1 MKVSQNKIDD
11 LNLELTIEVEAADYA
26 EIERKKLAER
36 KRTADFK
43 GFRKGM
49 APASLIKKFFGEQC
63 LVEAVNQVLSQA
75 LDAHI
80 KDNSLRIIGE
90 PLSSENQPEV
100 EWKDGNNFTFVFD
113 LGLYPEINF
122 DVVKDDKVPSY
133 TVTISAKDKATMVE
147 NLKKYYEEKN
157 KSAEEQ
163 SAAKEEKSDEDI
175 EKEAAERLE
184 AQFKNEAEWRLS
196 KDIRDYFVNKAG
208 ISLPEAFLKRWL
220 LVANQGKVTK
230 EDIEKEFDAFLADF
244 RWQLVRGYLM
254 KKYDL
259 KIDEKDLHEAAEAFV
274 TYQYAMYGLGNLP
287 KEMIQEAVVN
297 VLKNQ
302 EQVQRIAENVEDSKV
317 MSKLREEITLEPT
330 KITSLKFKD
339 LK

>member
-26 EIERKKLAER
+26 DIERKKLAER

-317 MSKLREEITLEPT
+317 MSKLKEEITLEPT

>member
-122 DVVKDDKVPSY
+122 DVVKDDKVPNY

-230 EDIEKEFDAFLADF
+230 EDIEKEFDALLADF

-317 MSKLREEITLEPT
+317 MSKLKEEITLEPT

>member
-317 MSKLREEITLEPT
+317 MSKLKEELTLEPT
-330 KITSLKFKD
+330 KITSLKFED

>member
-100 EWKDGNNFTFVFD
+100 EWIDGNNFTFVFD

-133 TVTISAKDKATMVE
+133 TVTISAKDKTTMVE

-163 SAAKEEKSDEDI
+163 SATKEEKSDEDI

-317 MSKLREEITLEPT
+317 MSKLKEEITLEPT

>member
-1 MKVSQNKIDD
+1 MSNMDIIVD
-11 LNLELTIEVEAADYA
+11 LLRPQLE
-26 EIERKKLAER
+26 
-36 KRTADFK
+36 
-43 GFRKGM
+43 
-49 APASLIKKFFGEQC
+49 
-63 LVEAVNQVLSQA
+63 
-75 LDAHI
+75 
-80 KDNSLRIIGE
+80 
-90 PLSSENQPEV
+90 
-100 EWKDGNNFTFVFD
+100 
-113 LGLYPEINF
+113 
-122 DVVKDDKVPSY
+122 
-133 TVTISAKDKATMVE
+133 
-147 NLKKYYEEKN
+147 
-157 KSAEEQ
+157 
-163 SAAKEEKSDEDI
+163 
-175 EKEAAERLE
+175 
-184 AQFKNEAEWRLS
+184 
-196 KDIRDYFVNKAG
+196 
-208 ISLPEAFLKRWL
+208 
-220 LVANQGKVTK
+220 VTK

-317 MSKLREEITLEPT
+317 MSKLKEEITLEPT

>member
-113 LGLYPEINF
+113 LGLYSEINF
-122 DVVKDDKVPSY
+122 DVVKDDKVRSY

-317 MSKLREEITLEPT
+317 MSKLKEEITLEPT

>member
-274 TYQYAMYGLGNLP
+274 TSMQCMDLA
-287 KEMIQEAVVN
+287 IF
-297 VLKNQ
+297 
-302 EQVQRIAENVEDSKV
+302 
-317 MSKLREEITLEPT
+317 LRR
-330 KITSLKFKD
+330 
-339 LK
+339 

>member
-163 SAAKEEKSDEDI
+163 SAAKEDKSDEDI

-317 MSKLREEITLEPT
+317 MSKLKEEITLEPT

>member
-208 ISLPEAFLKRWL
+208 ISLPEAFLMRWI

-317 MSKLREEITLEPT
+317 MSKLKEEITLEPT

>member
-184 AQFKNEAEWRLS
+184 TQFKNEAEWRLS

-317 MSKLREEITLEPT
+317 MSKLKEEITLEPT

>member
-317 MSKLREEITLEPT
+317 MSKLKEEITLEPT
-330 KITSLKFKD
+330 KITTLKFKD
-339 LK
+339 LN

>member
-122 DVVKDDKVPSY
+122 YVVKDDKVPSY

-317 MSKLREEITLEPT
+317 MSKLKEEITLEPT

>member
-184 AQFKNEAEWRLS
+184 AQFKNESEWRLS

-317 MSKLREEITLEPT
+317 MSKLKEEITLEPT

>member
-100 EWKDGNNFTFVFD
+100 EWIDGNNFTFVFD

-317 MSKLREEITLEPT
+317 MSKLKEEITIEPT

>member
-184 AQFKNEAEWRLS
+184 AKFKNEAEWRIS

-317 MSKLREEITLEPT
+317 MSKLKEEITLEPT

>member
-100 EWKDGNNFTFVFD
+100 EWMDGNNFTFVFD

-317 MSKLREEITLEPT
+317 MSKLKEEITLEPT

>member
-122 DVVKDDKVPSY
+122 DVVKDDKVPNY

-175 EKEAAERLE
+175 EMEAAERLE

-317 MSKLREEITLEPT
+317 MSKLKEEITLEPT

>member
-175 EKEAAERLE
+175 EKEAAERLD
-184 AQFKNEAEWRLS
+184 AQFKKEAEWRLS

-317 MSKLREEITLEPT
+317 MSKLKEEITLEPT

>member
-36 KRTADFK
+36 KPTADFK

-317 MSKLREEITLEPT
+317 MSKLKEEITLEPT

>member
-100 EWKDGNNFTFVFD
+100 EWMDGNNFTFVFD

-133 TVTISAKDKATMVE
+133 TVTISAKDKVTMVE

-317 MSKLREEITLEPT
+317 MSKLKEEITLEPT

>member
-317 MSKLREEITLEPT
+317 MSKLKEEITLEPT

-339 LK
+339 